1 MSTPDPA
8 PKSEHEFDDP
18 RLESPQI
25 PDEVVGLTTGIG
37 KGAYIALFSQI
48 GISLLIANLGGALLG
63 HWVDGQLN
71 SGPIFLI
78 LGFVGGF
85 VAGAV
90 AAARLVQRMLRHLD
104 ALDVVAKTAKRER
117 EARQRD
123 AAREIGRGR

>member
-8 PKSEHEFDDP
+8 PKSEREFGDP
-18 RLESPQI
+18 RLESPQN
-25 PDEVVGLTTGIG
+25 PDEVVGLMSDIG
-37 KGAYIALFSQI
+37 KGAYLALFSQI

-63 HWVDGQLN
+63 HWIDGQLN

-90 AAARLVQRMLRHLD
+90 AAARLVQRTLRHLD
-104 ALDVVAKTAKRER
+104 ALDVAAKAAKRER
-117 EARQRD
+117 EARERD
-123 AAREIGRGR
+123 AARLKGRVE

>member
-1 MSTPDPA
+1 VSTLDPA
-8 PKSEHEFDDP
+8 PKSEREFGDP
-18 RLESPQI
+18 RLESPQN
-25 PDEVVGLTTGIG
+25 PDEVVGLMSDIG
-37 KGAYIALFSQI
+37 KGAYLALFSQI

-63 HWVDGQLN
+63 HWIDGQLN

-90 AAARLVQRMLRHLD
+90 ASARLVQRTLRHLD
-104 ALDVVAKTAKRER
+104 ALDVAAKAAKRER

>member
-1 MSTPDPA
+1 MSTPSSA
-8 PKSEHEFDDP
+8 PKNEREFGDP

-25 PDEVVGLTTGIG
+25 PDEVVGLTTDIG
-37 KGAYIALFSQI
+37 KSAYLALFSQI

-63 HWVDGQLN
+63 HWIDGPLN

-90 AAARLVQRMLRHLD
+90 ASARLVQRTLRHLD
-104 ALDVVAKTAKRER
+104 ALDIAAKAAKRER

-123 AAREIGRGR
+123 AAREIGRGK

>member
-8 PKSEHEFDDP
+8 PKSEREFGDP
-18 RLESPQI
+18 RLESPQN
-25 PDEVVGLTTGIG
+25 PDEVVGLMSDIG
-37 KGAYIALFSQI
+37 KGAYLALFSQI

-63 HWVDGQLN
+63 HWIDGQLN
-71 SGPIFLI
+71 SEPIFLI

-85 VAGAV
+85 TAGAV
-90 AAARLVQRMLRHLD
+90 AAARLVQRMLRRLD
-104 ALDVVAKTAKRER
+104 ALDVAAKAAKRER

>member
-1 MSTPDPA
+1 MSTPSSA
-8 PKSEHEFDDP
+8 PKSEREFGDP

-25 PDEVVGLTTGIG
+25 PDEVVGLTTDIG
-37 KGAYIALFSQI
+37 KSAYLALFSQI

-63 HWVDGQLN
+63 HWIDGQLS

-90 AAARLVQRMLRHLD
+90 AAARLVQRTLRHLD
-104 ALDVVAKTAKRER
+104 ALDVAAKAAKRER

>member
-8 PKSEHEFDDP
+8 RKNEREFGDP

-63 HWVDGQLN
+63 HWVDGQLK

-90 AAARLVQRMLRHLD
+90 AAARLVQRMLRQLD
-104 ALDVVAKTAKRER
+104 ALDVAAKAAKRER

>member
-8 PKSEHEFDDP
+8 PKSEREFGDP
-18 RLESPQI
+18 RLESPQN
-25 PDEVVGLTTGIG
+25 PDEVVGLMSDIG
-37 KGAYIALFSQI
+37 KGAYLALFSQI

-63 HWVDGQLN
+63 NWIDGQLN

-85 VAGAV
+85 TAGAV
-90 AAARLVQRMLRHLD
+90 AAARLVQRALRRLD
-104 ALDVVAKTAKRER
+104 ALDVAAKAAKRER

-123 AAREIGRGR
+123 AARERGRVE

>member
-1 MSTPDPA
+1 MSTSDPA
-8 PKSEHEFDDP
+8 PKNEREFGDP

-63 HWVDGQLN
+63 HWVDGQLK

-90 AAARLVQRMLRHLD
+90 AAARLVQRMLRQLD
-104 ALDVVAKTAKRER
+104 ALDVAAKAAKRER

>member
-8 PKSEHEFDDP
+8 TKNEREFGDP
-18 RLESPQI
+18 RLESPQN
-25 PDEVVGLTTGIG
+25 PDEVVGLMSDIG
-37 KGAYIALFSQI
+37 KGAYLALFSQI

-63 HWVDGQLN
+63 HWIDGQLS
-71 SGPIFLI
+71 SGPTFLV

-90 AAARLVQRMLRHLD
+90 AAARLVQRTLRHLD
-104 ALDVVAKTAKRER
+104 ALDVAAKAAKRER

-123 AAREIGRGR
+123 AARESGRGQ

>member
-8 PKSEHEFDDP
+8 PKSEREFGDP
-18 RLESPQI
+18 RLESPQN
-25 PDEVVGLTTGIG
+25 PDEVVGLMSDIG
-37 KGAYIALFSQI
+37 KGAYLALFSQI

-63 HWVDGQLN
+63 HWIDGQLN

-90 AAARLVQRMLRHLD
+90 AAARLVQRTLRHLD
-104 ALDVVAKTAKRER
+104 ALDVAAKAAKRER

>member
-1 MSTPDPA
+1 VSTPEPA
-8 PKSEHEFDDP
+8 QKNEREFADP
-18 RLESPQI
+18 RLESPQN
-25 PDEVVGLTTGIG
+25 PDEVVGLMSDIG
-37 KGAYIALFSQI
+37 RGAYIALFSQI

-63 HWVDGQLN
+63 HWIDGQLN

-90 AAARLVQRMLRHLD
+90 ASARLVQRTLRHLD
-104 ALDVVAKTAKRER
+104 ALDVAAKAAKRER

-123 AAREIGRGR
+123 AAREIGRGK

>member
-1 MSTPDPA
+1 VSTPEPA
-8 PKSEHEFDDP
+8 PKNEREFADP
-18 RLESPQI
+18 RLESPQN
-25 PDEVVGLTTGIG
+25 PDEVVGLMSDIG
-37 KGAYIALFSQI
+37 RGAYIALFSQI

-63 HWVDGQLN
+63 HWIDGQLN

-90 AAARLVQRMLRHLD
+90 ASARLVQRTLRHLD
-104 ALDVVAKTAKRER
+104 ALDVAAKAAKRER

-123 AAREIGRGR
+123 AAREIGRGK